1 MIGSGSLDN
10 DRDVVIETN
19 GSGFANGM
27 HQQPS
32 FTRYV
37 REDTNKCYQVDMVGT
52 EIMGHLEAT
61 RENRTFGSD
70 YSKATNSSQT
80 RIIDLQIKEQVLQVQ
95 VW

>member
-10 DRDVVIETN
+10 DRDVIFESN
-19 GSGFANGM
+19 GNGFANGM
-27 HQQPS
+27 HQKPS
-32 FTRYV
+32 FTRYDT
-37 REDTNKCYQVDMVGT
+37 EDTNKGYQVDMVGT
-52 EIMGHLEAT
+52 GITGHLEAT
-61 RENRTFGSD
+61 RQSRTFGSG